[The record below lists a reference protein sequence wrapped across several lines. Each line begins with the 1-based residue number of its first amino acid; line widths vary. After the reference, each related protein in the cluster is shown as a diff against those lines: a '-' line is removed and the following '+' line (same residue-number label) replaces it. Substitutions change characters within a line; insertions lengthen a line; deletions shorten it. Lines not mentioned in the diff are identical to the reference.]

1 MRFEIRCDG
10 VLEME
15 KKTKKK
21 FKNSTQKF
29 LFAMLRGIA
38 YSSLWVNNEDLM
50 SKNCEKA
57 SVERTNATGRIS

>member
-1 MRFEIRCDG
+1 MRFEIWCDG
-10 VLEME
+10 VHEME

-21 FKNSTQKF
+21 FKNSAQKF

-50 SKNCEKA
+50 SVNCEKA
-57 SVERTNATGRIS
+57 PVEHTKATG